1 MIIRKVGRQ
10 PPPPPPSLFPQR
22 LETLDVLRGFALLG
36 ILAMNIR
43 AMAAPM
49 SAYMYPYA
57 LFDYEGS
64 SRLAYL
70 FTTVVFDLKMMGL
83 FSMLFG
89 AGVLLYANKR
99 TGIRP
104 AAARALVQ
112 ADVRPAG
119 NRPPARVLHL
129 GRRHPRA
136 LRPLRHPPAVVDAQ
150 PHGAHAAHLRRR
162 MLAIGA
168 ALAVVHWLAWGSM
181 SEADRAAELELM
193 MPTREQ
199 ALGHVDLMLGAYT
212 RFVAGSAPG
221 TFMFET
227 MFFLMFFL
235 WRCGGMML
243 LGMSLYKSGFLDG
256 RLPSSTYARVAL
268 IATPVGLG
276 LAFIGALE
284 LERVAY
290 AMPIRAAVDLWNYVG
305 AVFAS
310 IGYAATLIWIVKRGS
325 DGRLAPPP
333 CCRWADGVVQLPVPQ
348 RDRLRVVPRLG
359 LRVGRPLR
367 LRRAAA
373 HRRRDLD
380 RAVDREPDLAPELP
394 VRASRVAVAHADVRA
409 RAADASGGTNA
420 RTARFLNAAP
430 PPAAPCCRSAMCLP
444 GTSS

>member
-1 MIIRKVGRQ
+1 MQHLAPV
-10 PPPPPPSLFPQR
+10 SSTQR

-57 LFDYEGS
+57 LFDYEGP

-89 AGVLLYANKR
+89 AGVLLYATKR
-99 TGIRP
+99 TEPGQP
-104 AAARALVQ
+104 
-112 ADVRPAG
+112 
-119 NRPPARVLHL
+119 
-129 GRRHPRA
+129 PRA
-136 LRPLRHPPAVVDAQ
+136 LWF
-150 PHGAHAAHLRRR
+150 RR
-162 MLAIGA
+162 MFVLLAIGLLHAYFIWAGDILVPYALCGILLLWWMRNRTARTLLIAAVGMLAVGA
-168 ALAVVHWLAWGSM
+168 ALAVVHWLAWGAM
-181 SEADRAAELELM
+181 SEADRASELELM

-199 ALGHVDLMLGAYT
+199 ALGDVGLMLGAYT
-212 RFVAGSAPG
+212 RFVAESAPA

-227 MFFLMFFL
+227 MFFL

-268 IATPVGLG
+268 IATPVGLAV
-276 LAFIGALE
+276 AFIGALE

-310 IGYAATLIWIVKRGS
+310 IGYAATIMWIVKRGMLA
-325 DGRLAPPP
+325 GLRRRLAAVGQMALSNYLFHSVTASVLFLGWGFGLAG
-333 CCRWADGVVQLPVPQ
+333 RFDYAAQLLIVVAIWIVQLIVSPIWLQ
-348 RDRLRVVPRLG
+348 RFRFGPAEWLWRTLTYGHVQPIRHET
-359 LRVGRPLR
+359 PT
-367 LRRAAA
+367 
-373 HRRRDLD
+373 
-380 RAVDREPDLAPELP
+380 LAPL
-394 VRASRVAVAHADVRA
+394 
-409 RAADASGGTNA
+409 
-420 RTARFLNAAP
+420 AP
-430 PPAAPCCRSAMCLP
+430 
-444 GTSS
+444 